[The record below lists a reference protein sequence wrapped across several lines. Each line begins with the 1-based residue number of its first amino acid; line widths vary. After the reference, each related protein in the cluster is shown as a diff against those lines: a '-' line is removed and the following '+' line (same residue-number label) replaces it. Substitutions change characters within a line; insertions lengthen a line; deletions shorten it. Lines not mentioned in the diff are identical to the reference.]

1 MSIKYI
7 IIDKT
12 GTIQEVF
19 MKKFIEE
26 DILKKCGFRKTDG
39 FSCIY
44 IWKNILFNSVKY
56 NIQLW
61 GKERGKNNTQNI
73 YIFPSPIINNHVIY
87 GKCALLCSS
96 NNDDNNYIDLTK
108 NIWINLH
115 NILCD
120 NINNAIDD
128 ADEADD
134 EIDEIDEI
142 DDYNIDS
149 SSDLSI
155 INKEVKLKKIEYK
168 KLSDHTNNS
177 NDDNSSIGSDADECL
192 LNNIND
198 NESDPIIIINDLYK
212 NTNIDDI
219 SIGIELEEELYSYSD
234 DD

>member
-26 DILKKCGFRKTDG
+26 DILKKCGFRKADG
-39 FSCIY
+39 FSCVY

-61 GKERGKNNTQNI
+61 GKERGKNNTQNK
-73 YIFPSPIINNHVIY
+73 YVFPSPIINNHVIY

-120 NINNAIDD
+120 SINNDIDNTD
-128 ADEADD
+128 DEADEAD
-134 EIDEIDEI
+134 EIYDI

-149 SSDLSI
+149 SSDLCI

-168 KLSDHTNNS
+168 KLSTHAETS
-177 NDDNSSIGSDADECL
+177 NDDNSSICSDIDEGL
-192 LNNIND
+192 LSNINN
-198 NESDPIIIINDLYK
+198 NESDQLISNDLYK
-212 NTNIDDI
+212 NTNMDDI

>member
-1 MSIKYI
+1 MFIKYI

-26 DILKKCGFRKTDG
+26 DILKKCGFRKADG
-39 FSCIY
+39 FSCVY
-44 IWKNILFNSVKY
+44 IWKNILFDSIKY

-61 GKERGKNNTQNI
+61 GKERGKNNTQNK

-87 GKCALLCSS
+87 GKCALLYSS

-108 NIWINLH
+108 DIWINLH

-120 NINNAIDD
+120 SINNDIDD
-128 ADEADD
+128 EDDD
-134 EIDEIDEI
+134 EVDEI
-142 DDYNIDS
+142 DDYSIDS
-149 SSDLSI
+149 NSDLSI
-155 INKEVKLKKIEYK
+155 INKEIKLKKIEYK
-168 KLSDHTNNS
+168 KLSTHAETS
-177 NDDNSSIGSDADECL
+177 NDDNSSIGSDTDECIL
-192 LNNIND
+192 NNINNIND
-198 NESDPIIIINDLYK
+198 NECDPLASNDLYK
-212 NTNIDDI
+212 NNNIDDI